1 MSYQKTIIMG
11 RLGKDPELKFKQN
24 GSAIAKANVATTR
37 VWFDNESQKR
47 EDTEWHNVTLF
58 GPSAENFE
66 KFLKKGNQVLIE
78 GRNKT
83 STYEKDGVK
92 HYRTEVIV
100 EIFKLIDSKK
110 QQPSEEN
117 SEEKPKQQ
125 QKVKQKPKTK
135 KQEQE
140 PELPPDY
147 PDDSFSGDEDLSSQN
162 NDEIPF

>member
-1 MSYQKTIIMG
+1 MG
-11 RLGKDPELKFKQN
+11 RLGKDPETKYTQQ
-24 GSAIAKANVATTR
+24 GSAITKATVATTR

-58 GPSAENFE
+58 GKQAEHFSQY
-66 KFLKKGNQVLIE
+66 LKKGNQVFIE

-83 STYEKDGVK
+83 SMYEKDGVK
-92 HYRTEVIV
+92 HYRTEVVV
-100 EIFKLIDSKK
+100 EQFRLVDAKK
-110 QQPSEEN
+110 QQQQSEEN

-125 QKVKQKPKTK
+125 QKAKQKPKPK

-140 PELPPDY
+140 TELPPDY

-162 NDEIPF
+162 NDDIPF